1 MGRTRIPN
9 ALTYV
14 FSLLI
19 AINTIGIVPAEAQGR
34 FEAGIT
40 IGPSNFLGDL
50 GGNFG
55 HGMPFIKDNN
65 IEVTRIMKGAYVS
78 FAASQAL
85 SFRAAFNIGRLEGA
99 DSLIKP
105 QGGHEETRLQ
115 RNLHFR
121 SPLIEGFV
129 AAEFHPTVFL
139 ERDPDDLYRKL
150 RPYLLLGVG
159 MFRFNPQGQYTDP
172 SGNKTWVDL
181 RPLRTEG
188 QGMPQYPDRKEYSL
202 TALNMP
208 YGVGFRYFL
217 SERFNIGFEVIV
229 RNTNSDYID
238 DASTRY
244 VPDQYFYD
252 YFGNTFQAQLAV
264 QMANLSNL
272 TVGNN
277 TRSSFTGIEMRGE
290 PRNED
295 SYYSSNLRI
304 GIRLGER
311 GSSASPYMRGVRDR
325 LRCPIVRF

>member
-1 MGRTRIPN
+1 MGRTRIPY
-9 ALTYV
+9 ALHPYV
-14 FSLLI
+14 LLTLAITFSSI
-19 AINTIGIVPAEAQGR
+19 FQSRSQSR
-34 FEAGIT
+34 FEAGIAV
-40 IGPSNFLGDL
+40 GPSNFLGDL

-55 HGMPFIKDNN
+55 HGMTFLKDNN
-65 IEVTRIMKGAYVS
+65 VEVTRIMKGAY
-78 FAASQAL
+78 L
-85 SFRAAFNIGRLEGA
+85 SFSPTQAFTLRASFNMGRLEGA
-99 DSLIKP
+99 DSLIKA

-121 SPLIEGFV
+121 SPLIEGFL
-129 AAEFHPTVFL
+129 AGEFYPTVIL
-139 ERDPDDLYRKL
+139 EQDPDDLYRKL

-181 RPLRTEG
+181 KPLRTEG
-188 QGMPQYPDRKEYSL
+188 QGMPQYPEKNEYSL

-208 YGVGFRYFL
+208 FGFGFKYFV

-229 RNTNSDYID
+229 RNTNTDYID
-238 DASTRY
+238 DVSTRY

-252 YFGNTFQAQLAV
+252 YFGNTFQAQLAI

-277 TRSSFTGIEMRGE
+277 TRSSFTGTEQRGE

-311 GSSASPYMRGVRDR
+311 GSSSPYMRGVKDR